1 MPVVKPI
8 LAQLKPSKL
17 WHFARLNR
25 SASLVMLELN
35 LGRIGSVPSFYIFES
50 NFDKIEVFGVPGV
63 KEIEK
68 NEFQAVYREN
78 LIRQELNMPL
88 RTHYITNETT
98 DGTFIKGLG
107 PNMLDSSGKPKRPS
121 WY

>member
-1 MPVVKPI
+1 MAHAYDAI
-8 LAQLKPSKL
+8 HGL
-17 WHFARLNR
+17 
-25 SASLVMLELN
+25 M
-35 LGRIGSVPSFYIFES
+35 

>member
-1 MPVVKPI
+1 MRFTLCFPAFTLTIIGAGFTGLSAAKSEI
-8 LAQLKPSKL
+8 LIESIPAY
-17 WHFARLNR
+17 R
-25 SASLVMLELN
+25 ST
-35 LGRIGSVPSFYIFES
+35 PY
-50 NFDKIEVFGVPGV
+50 FDKIEVFGVPGV